1 MRRTAKNVRR
11 KLLLGKVLWVLSL
24 SKKSGRLSL
33 QKMMKK
39 EGNSQIRN
47 KSCSS
52 K

>member
-1 MRRTAKNVRR
+1 MRRTTKNVGR
-11 KLLLGKVLWVLSL
+11 KLLLGKVLWVVSL
-24 SKKSGRLSL
+24 SRKSRRFSF

-47 KSCSS
+47 KSSS